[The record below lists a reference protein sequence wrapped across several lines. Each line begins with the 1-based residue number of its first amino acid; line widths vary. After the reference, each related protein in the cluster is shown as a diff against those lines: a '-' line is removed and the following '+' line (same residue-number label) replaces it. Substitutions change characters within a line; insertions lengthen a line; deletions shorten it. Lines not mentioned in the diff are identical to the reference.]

1 MRAKGLCL
9 LLCVFTMA
17 SCTTLASMIVED
29 TLQDI
34 VVGPN
39 KAPNTSNVNSKAL
52 EKERKQMIKEGKC
65 PVCRGVGKSI
75 DGKYECSICNG
86 TGKYIEQNNTQP

>member
-9 LLCVFTMA
+9 LLCVITMA

-29 TLQDI
+29 TLQDV

-39 KAPNTSNVNSKAL
+39 KVPNTSNVNSKAL

>member
-1 MRAKGLCL
+1 
-9 LLCVFTMA
+9 MA
-17 SCTTLASMIVED
+17 SCTT
-29 TLQDI
+29 
-34 VVGPN
+34 
-39 KAPNTSNVNSKAL
+39 NVNSKAL

-65 PVCRGVGKSI
+65 PVCMGVGKSI